1 MIGWLER
8 GECSKRNACKFH
20 AMIHS
25 TFMHAKKLAGEK
37 KAEDEE
43 LAKIKETYR
52 IKTEQFLMS
61 SESLFFY
68 NLT

>member
-1 MIGWLER
+1 MIQ
-8 GECSKRNACKFH
+8 
-20 AMIHS
+20 S

-61 SESLFFY
+61 SEYLFFF
-68 NLT
+68 NLNEGQGWLVTHGSPQVN

>member
-1 MIGWLER
+1 MDGWR
-8 GECSKRNACKFH
+8 GASAEKKNACKFH

-61 SESLFFY
+61 SESLSF
-68 NLT
+68 LL